1 MTTFNKTELAAK
13 FGLVKN
19 VIAKTS
25 TLNHLKMLNV
35 RVNKNKFKLTG
46 SNGEIQVTATGECN
60 GSESFNVCVLPST
73 FSVMLGSAKN
83 DIIIRVQDSVMS
95 TLSGKSTFNISCID
109 GDLYPLLKIDGNV
122 NKFNLR
128 ELIVSVYKGSSKNQ
142 STPNLCGT
150 LIDIKDGIV
159 NAVATDSR
167 IMFVNKE
174 SINAEDSQVIIPN
187 LSAEYLASNDTD
199 GFLVSGNALKA
210 TSEQNNIE
218 IICKLIDAKYPD
230 WRRVV
235 SVYDKTFTV
244 DLDELVGA
252 VSTINKIES
261 IVSVNLKS
269 SDDVMNVS
277 ARDKSGQ
284 SFMSEIEFDGDEV
297 DIAASPENLLKCL
310 QSVDCDKI
318 TIGFDDKKGIQS
330 INGNHMF
337 FLSGYK
343 Q

>member
-1 MTTFNKTELAAK
+1 MTTFNKAELAAK

-25 TLNHLKMLNV
+25 TLNHLKMLNI

-46 SNGEIQVTATGECN
+46 SNGEIQVTATGECVGN
-60 GSESFNVCVLPST
+60 ESFNVCVLPAT
-73 FSVMLGSAKN
+73 FSVMLGSAKS
-83 DIIIRVQDSVMS
+83 DVIIRVEDMIMS
-95 TLSGKSTFNISCID
+95 TLSSKSKFNISAID
-109 GDLYPLLKIDGNV
+109 GDLYPLLKMDGNV
-122 NKFNLR
+122 NKFNLM
-128 ELIVSVYKGSSKNQ
+128 ELIGSVYKGSSKNQ

-150 LIDIKDGIV
+150 LIDIKDGII

-167 IMFVNKE
+167 IMFVNKD
-174 SINAEDSQVIIPN
+174 SIDADDSQVIIPN
-187 LSAEYLASNDTD
+187 SSAEYLASNDTD

-218 IICKLIDAKYPD
+218 IICKIVDAKYPD
-230 WRRVV
+230 WRRIV
-235 SVYDKTFTV
+235 SVYEKSFTV
-244 DLDELVGA
+244 DRDELVDS
-252 VSTINKIES
+252 VSTINKIDS

-269 SDDVMNVS
+269 SDDVLTVS

-284 SFMSEIEFDGDEV
+284 SFMSEIEFDGDEI
-297 DIAASPENLLKCL
+297 DMAASPENLLKCL

-318 TIGFDDKKGIQS
+318 TIGFDSKKGIQS